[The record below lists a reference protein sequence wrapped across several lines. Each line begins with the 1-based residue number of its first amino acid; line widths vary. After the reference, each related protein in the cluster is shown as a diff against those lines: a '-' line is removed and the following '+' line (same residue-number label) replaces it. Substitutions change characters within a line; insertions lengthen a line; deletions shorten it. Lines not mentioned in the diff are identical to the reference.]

1 ALLFSRYRPPR
12 ALHSFPTRRS
22 SDLLVHHSP
31 FQRGRDNIVSL
42 LENIGFNHQIF
53 TGHSLDRIATAI
65 DQRLQ
70 IFNDRTRKCPKHG
83 RSIKRISVKGK
94 SPDAPSCRAAISA
107 AVSFRWRP
115 KWPPYNSCSE
125 RNTEDALRGEIKRAL
140 VESGITRFLPPH
152 SCPEKLLEH
161 FLLESAN
168 NGIFVE
174 HVLERRVAFQNLRA
188 AIVSHEL

>member
-1 ALLFSRYRPPR
+1 MPEAWAFHQTNFSERQVARRCPLLGE
-12 ALHSFPTRRS
+12 A
-22 SDLLVHHSP
+22 
-31 FQRGRDNIVSL
+31 
-42 LENIGFNHQIF
+42 IF
-53 TGHSLDRIATAI
+53 
-65 DQRLQ
+65 
-70 IFNDRTRKCPKHG
+70 
-83 RSIKRISVKGK
+83 
-94 SPDAPSCRAAISA
+94 A

-115 KWPPYNSCSE
+115 KWPPYKSCSE

-188 AIVSHEL
+188 AIVRHELRHVTFRIANFGQRFSSLRHRRAFDLLFQARAFPFKQI